1 MRAENGIL
9 HSRMNLFHVIGLP
22 VNIEVAVE
30 STPENSAI
38 GKLTNQRSRIQRSF
52 SKNAG
57 FTGLRYSYTV
67 VPKSLKMCA
76 SNEEM
81 ISLHGLWNRRQS
93 TKFNRTAYI
102 VQRAAEAVYSPQ
114 GQQEIREMVA
124 YYMHNA
130 GIIGEGLIEEAGLF
144 FAVKMH
150 LISGFSVL
158 SSSIPGL
165 FSIVY
170 SKSATLWVLPAL
182 DSVPTEKGTSYSQS
196 LAPVSLDKKKHHT
209 VSLCAGSAASHV
221 SPLRLNNVQIQIW

>member
-22 VNIEVAVE
+22 LNIEVAVE
-30 STPENSAI
+30 STPENSAM
-38 GKLTNQRSRIQRSF
+38 GKLTNQRSRRQRSF

-114 GQQEIREMVA
+114 GQQEIREMVV

-130 GIIGEGLIEEAGLF
+130 GIIGEGLIGRGRTVFGGENAPYIWLQCP
-144 FAVKMH
+144 V
-150 LISGFSVL
+150 V
-158 SSSIPGL
+158 
-165 FSIVY
+165 
-170 SKSATLWVLPAL
+170 L
-182 DSVPTEKGTSYSQS
+182 DSWTFFDRLLEECHIVGTSGIGFGTNGEGYFLFTESGSGKPRQKETS
-196 LAPVSLDKKKHHT
+196 YGFT
-209 VSLCAGSAASHV
+209 LCRRCSFARFTPSV
-221 SPLRLNNVQIQIW
+221 E